1 MEGVILRT
9 SRADENSKFRDGKDR
24 GIGPVMDVM
33 ESLNP
38 YSSGAVADYGSETRA
53 EFIRKTY
60 WHLAGAIGLFA
71 LLETLLI
78 QLGIG
83 NAALMML
90 GASKYGWLMVMGAFM
105 AVGWIA
111 DKWAR
116 SATSAPMQYAGLGLY
131 VVAEALIFLPL
142 IAMAPIVSGDP
153 MVIGKAAVV
162 TGALVLGLTT
172 IAFTTKTDFSFLGS
186 FIKLAG
192 IVALGVIV
200 ASFFLPITLGFW
212 FSAAMVLL
220 AGGCVLYQTSG
231 VIHHYQPGQH
241 VAAALG
247 LFASVALM
255 FWYIL
260 RLFMRR

>member
-1 MEGVILRT
+1 M
-9 SRADENSKFRDGKDR
+9 A
-24 GIGPVMDVM
+24 VM

-38 YSSGAVADYGSETRA
+38 YSSGTVADYGSETRA

-78 QLGIG
+78 QLGAG

-142 IAMAPIVSGDP
+142 IALAPVVSEDP

-172 IAFTTKTDFSFLGS
+172 IAFTTRTDFSFLSG
-186 FIKLAG
+186 FIKLAS

-260 RLFMRR
+260 RMFMRR